1 MRGSDQPSSYMTE
14 RCSISHR
21 RRYDSCSVAHL
32 NHVLCDREVP
42 NAWVWIDLISDA
54 SSIRWRVGLR
64 RPRGTYSVGISLD
77 L

>member
-1 MRGSDQPSSYMTE
+1 MRGSDQSSSYMTE
-14 RCSISHR
+14 RYSISHR
-21 RRYDSCSVAHL
+21 QRYDSCSAAH
-32 NHVLCDREVP
+32 HVLCDREVP
-42 NAWVWIDLISDA
+42 YAWVWIDLISDA